1 MVATDAAAQLHFGF
15 GYTRTIDSFNY
26 PVLNNA
32 KAETSLNGVYAGI
45 GVTIPVTQMLG
56 ITPGVYYSYNTD
68 IDKDDIYG
76 TSKVNSFTSEHYVK
90 GVLDLSL
97 KLPFTNDLA
106 LLVFA
111 GPRYAYG
118 ISSQKTYDTNI
129 SGIDKVTIDK
139 YDPDLWYAY
148 SRGNF
153 LVGAGAGLE
162 FMNALRL
169 QVGYDYGLSNRYT
182 GKLNVVHSDSM
193 LNVGLAVIF

>member
-1 MVATDAAAQLHFGF
+1 MKKIFTFLFSLLLAMVATDAAAQLHFGF

-106 LLVFA
+106 LWYSPAPVTHTA
-111 GPRYAYG
+111 SRRRRRMTPTSAESTKSPSTSMIQICGMHMQG
-118 ISSQKTYDTNI
+118 EISWWVPAPAWS
-129 SGIDKVTIDK
+129 S
-139 YDPDLWYAY
+139 
-148 SRGNF
+148 
-153 LVGAGAGLE
+153 
-162 FMNALRL
+162 
-169 QVGYDYGLSNRYT
+169 
-182 GKLNVVHSDSM
+182 
-193 LNVGLAVIF
+193 